1 MPDDEPPG
9 AQGHP
14 VHREKPFSSE
24 QERRTVSSMTRTE
37 RAMETGFITPGISG
51 SVLGVLADSGAVANG
66 RCANWMSVASYSL
79 R

>member
-1 MPDDEPPG
+1 M
-9 AQGHP
+9 
-14 VHREKPFSSE
+14 
-24 QERRTVSSMTRTE
+24 SSMTRTE